1 MLVILFWLKNWH
13 QSNSLKLMIE
23 LEILTIRI
31 FLVNVALKI
40 DQKIYLLIILCWKI
54 ILGYIKLKI

>member
-1 MLVILFWLKNWH
+1 MLVILSWLKNWH

-31 FLVNVALKI
+31 FLVNVTLKI

>member
-31 FLVNVALKI
+31 FLVNVTLKI

>member
-1 MLVILFWLKNWH
+1 MLVILFWLENWH

-31 FLVNVALKI
+31 FLVNVTLKI